1 MILTD
6 RDISL
11 IQRLHQFIYLDSAF
25 AHEKFYGD
33 LYNRDDSFRRRIKQL
48 EQAHYIRIFSRCALP
63 DGTVGSIL
71 TLALEGIRLIQE
83 VEGER
88 QFSIHWSRELQV
100 WYRHSILIAH
110 VAFAFEEKASEYGLV
125 VKDYVQENRGYY
137 QFGQS
142 KKQDVIRPD
151 GFLIVG
157 PKNQNIN
164 FGLFLE
170 MERSRGTKKVLQD
183 KVERYTRFLERQDQ
197 REKYLYH
204 IGAEAEVQQFLVV
217 FVGAT
222 DTTTQLTKNKLAS
235 LKPRKG
241 ETPSVLHPGISIP
254 VLLTT
259 LEAITQDP
267 FQDIYFH
274 MHKNHIEEKAGIVI

>member
-1 MILTD
+1 MNLQED
-6 RDISL
+6 DITFF
-11 IQRLHQFIYLDSAF
+11 QRLHQFIYLDAPFTYRHCYQHRFKHYESF
-25 AHEKFYGD
+25 HKYLRKLEEK
-33 LYNRDDSFRRRIKQL
+33 N
-48 EQAHYIRIFSRCALP
+48 YIRIFKNQLIPGQGR
-63 DGTVGSIL
+63 GSIL
-71 TLALEGIRLIQE
+71 TLGAEGLKLIQE

-88 QFSIHWSRELQV
+88 QFSIHWSRELQI

-110 VAFAFEEKASEYGLV
+110 VAFSFEERAPEYGLL

-157 PKNQNIN
+157 PKGQATN

-183 KVERYTRFLERQDQ
+183 KIERYTRFLERKDQQD
-197 REKYLYH
+197 KYLYH
-204 IGAEAEVQQFLVV
+204 IGAEAEVQEFLVL
-217 FVGAT
+217 FVGASEN
-222 DTTTQLTKNKLAS
+222 TTQLTKQKLGS
-235 LKPRKG
+235 LKPQKG
-241 ETPSVLHPGISIP
+241 ERPGILHPDIVIP

-259 LEAITQDP
+259 LAAIIQDP
-267 FQDIYFH
+267 FQTIYFP
-274 MHKNHIEEKAGIVI
+274 MHKTNPEEKTGIAI

>member
-1 MILTD
+1 MNLQEEDVTFF
-6 RDISL
+6 
-11 IQRLHQFIYLDSAF
+11 QRLHQFIYLDAPF
-25 AHEKFYGD
+25 AYEHCYQNRFKHYESFHKYLRKLEEK
-33 LYNRDDSFRRRIKQL
+33 N
-48 EQAHYIRIFSRCALP
+48 YIQVFKNQMIPGCGR
-63 DGTVGSIL
+63 GSIL
-71 TLALEGIRLIQE
+71 TLGVEGLKLIQE

-110 VAFAFEEKASEYGLV
+110 VAFAFEEKAAEYGLV

-183 KVERYTRFLERQDQ
+183 KVERYTRFLERNDQ

-204 IGAEAEVQQFLVV
+204 IGAEAEVQEFLIV
-217 FVGAT
+217 FVGASAN
-222 DTTTQLTKNKLAS
+222 TTQLTKNKLAS

-241 ETPSVLHPGISIP
+241 ELSSILRPGITIP

-259 LEAITQDP
+259 LDAITQDP

-274 MHKNHIEEKAGIVI
+274 MHKANVDEKTGIVI

>member
-1 MILTD
+1 MILKD
-6 RDISL
+6 RDIL
-11 IQRLHQFIYLDSAF
+11 LLQRLHQFIYLDGAF
-25 AHEKFYGD
+25 IHEKFYRD
-33 LYNRDDSFRRRIKQL
+33 LYDREDSFRRRMKQL
-48 EQAHYIRIFSRCALP
+48 EEANYIRVFTRRALP

-71 TLALEGIRLIQE
+71 TLDMEGIRFIQE
-83 VEGER
+83 IEGER

-100 WYRHSILIAH
+100 WYRHSILIAQ
-110 VAFAFEEKASEYGLV
+110 VAFSFEERAPEYGLMM
-125 VKDYVQENRGYY
+125 KDYVQENRGYY
-137 QFGQS
+137 QFGPS

-157 PKNQNIN
+157 PKGQPTN

-183 KVERYTRFLERQDQ
+183 KVERYTRFLERKDQ

-204 IGAEAEVQQFLVV
+204 IGAEAEVQEFLVL
-217 FVGAT
+217 FVGASENT
-222 DTTTQLTKNKLAS
+222 MQLTKNKLGS

-241 ETPSVLHPGISIP
+241 ERPGILHPDITIP

-259 LEAITQDP
+259 LAAITRDP
-267 FQDIYFH
+267 FQAIYFP
-274 MHKNHIEEKAGIVI
+274 MHKTNPDEKTGIAI